1 MSMCRVFSCVVG
13 RGCLLWPVCSLG
25 ITLLA
30 FALLHS
36 VLQGQICLL
45 LQVSTSCFCIPVPYN
60 EKDIFFGWDGRRSE
74 IFIKSNPI
82 HTVWVTHE
90 LKNNY
95 TKEVFPQERKFWAP
109 HLVTKP
115 RIYQEEDPP
124 ENLTFKAKG
133 VWSQEFHR
141 TGGNRNFSLGG
152 HTKGLVYTRIQGI
165 KVVTA

>member
-45 LQVSTSCFCIPVPYN
+45 LQVLTSCFCIPVTYN

-95 TKEVFPQERKFWAP
+95 AKEVFPQEKKFWAP
-109 HLVTKP
+109 LQVTQP
-115 RIYQEEDPP
+115 RSLATRKRIPQRIWLLRPRGFA
-124 ENLTFKAKG
+124 L
-133 VWSQEFHR
+133 
-141 TGGNRNFSLGG
+141 RNSTELGETETLLLEG
-152 HTKGLVYTRIQGI
+152 TQRVLCTPGSRE
-165 KVVTA
+165 